1 MISESCRKCSGA
13 GRIRVR
19 KDIKVKIPPG
29 VSKGSIL
36 RVAGEGDAGPKGYV
50 MCCFSALS
58 SDPYSLIYL
67 SDKVFSVKTICLA
80 KLVM

>member
-13 GRIRVR
+13 GRVRVR

-50 MCCFSALS
+50 IHCFALF
-58 SDPYSLIYL
+58 PYYILGL
-67 SDKVFSVKTICLA
+67 SI
-80 KLVM
+80 

>member
-13 GRIRVR
+13 GRVRVR

-36 RVAGEGDAGPKGYV
+36 RVVGEGDAGPKGYV
-50 MCCFSALS
+50 ICSFISSCIDLVIPLSFSL
-58 SDPYSLIYL
+58 
-67 SDKVFSVKTICLA
+67 
-80 KLVM
+80 